1 MTLCCGAR
9 FLVAEFFVFNSFHYL
24 KFPFLLPIKLS
35 NDVFTPCSFISTNN
49 LTKEGRSHTGKKRKK
64 TAYQLVF
71 SFDFLLPKV
80 CLVKIWGAAL
90 HKASALG
97 HYATLHRQS
106 SMWHSVFMHQS
117 FVSTYGDSSGI
128 AGLRCRAI
136 SRFCCPHSAGVIT
149 LGHLP
154 RWEFLL
160 CRAGQRAG
168 L

>member
-1 MTLCCGAR
+1 
-9 FLVAEFFVFNSFHYL
+9 
-24 KFPFLLPIKLS
+24 
-35 NDVFTPCSFISTNN
+35 
-49 LTKEGRSHTGKKRKK
+49 
-64 TAYQLVF
+64 
-71 SFDFLLPKV
+71 
-80 CLVKIWGAAL
+80 
-90 HKASALG
+90 
-97 HYATLHRQS
+97 
-106 SMWHSVFMHQS
+106 MWHSVFMHQS

-168 L
+168 LLLAACPHSARLMPDSHKLVYYHWIRGCINHACAKIARV